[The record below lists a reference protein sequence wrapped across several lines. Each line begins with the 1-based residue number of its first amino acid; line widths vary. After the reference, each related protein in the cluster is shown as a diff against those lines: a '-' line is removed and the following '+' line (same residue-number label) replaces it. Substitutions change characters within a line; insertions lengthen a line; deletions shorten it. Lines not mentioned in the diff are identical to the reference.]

1 MAALT
6 LPRGGTSLIVPR
18 EGSCFARLTVSK
30 GVLRLSASYGES
42 MEDVTLAFVGPG
54 QPELVRLDPDRHY
67 VLEAIVNSECELN
80 YEVQAECE
88 PELIASWLLSFH
100 LIRHSLG
107 SDQRLN
113 RLLFFLAEQFGIASP
128 IGFRIPFTLPHARF
142 AEVIGSTRSTVTRQ
156 LVALRDQ
163 GRLTLSDAGP
173 SMVLHNK
180 PQEPNFWC

>member
-67 VLEAIVNSECELN
+67 VLEAILNSDCELD
-80 YEVQAECE
+80 YDVQAECE

-128 IGFRIPFTLPHARF
+128 VGFRIPFTLPHTRF
-142 AEVIGSTRSTVTRQ
+142 AELIGSTRSTVTRQ
-156 LVALRDQ
+156 LVFLRDQ
-163 GRLTLSDAGP
+163 GRLTLSDSGP
-173 SMVLHNK
+173 SMVLHNN
-180 PQEPNFWC
+180 PEEPHFWY

>member
-1 MAALT
+1 
-6 LPRGGTSLIVPR
+6 
-18 EGSCFARLTVSK
+18 
-30 GVLRLSASYGES
+30 

-54 QPELVRLDPDRHY
+54 QPDLVRLDPDRHY
-67 VLEAIVNSECELN
+67 ALEAIVNSECELN

-88 PELIASWLLSFH
+88 QELIASWLLSFH

-128 IGFRIPFTLPHARF
+128 VGFRIPFTLPHTRF
-142 AEVIGSTRSTVTRQ
+142 AELIGSTRSTVTRQ

-163 GRLTLSDAGP
+163 GRLTLSDSGP
-173 SMVLHNK
+173 SMVLHNN
-180 PQEPNFWC
+180 PEEPHFWC